1 MNASLRNVVI
11 VVLVAAVCVLG
22 YLYYQQRQREGS
34 VHIEVGKDGLT
45 IQKN

>member
-34 VHIEVGKDGLT
+34 VQIDVGKTGLT
-45 IQKN
+45 IKKN

>member
-1 MNASLRNVVI
+1 MNTNLRNAVI
-11 VVLVAAVCVLG
+11 VVLVVVVGVLG

-34 VHIEVGKDGLT
+34 VQIDVGKNGLT